1 MMSKK
6 IKLLCA
12 LSFLFI
18 GPALAQVETEPVQIQ
33 SYSPRQVE
41 EFSELKT
48 GKNVRHGAYV
58 RYMPQPYIGMVLFET
73 GNYDHGQKEGEW
85 LLYSEEKPWN
95 IISRGT
101 YHTNEKEG
109 VWTYYHRFVSS
120 PSAARVNNSFTP
132 KPGASKYINDTTA
145 IVQAQGLY
153 VQGRRGGIWT
163 YFDRQ
168 KQVVQK
174 IDHFTNQL
182 LYWRPSMG
190 AAASSVAASAD
201 HPLLYAGGK
210 AQLQA
215 EIISVLGWR
224 FAFEFDKSRSAE
236 FIYQIDAAGK
246 QLVVIP
252 VDATGLTRYH
262 KLLLQAL
269 AKVPPLW
276 VPQVVEGKF
285 TPAQYRVK
293 ISVEVEKDGNQ
304 TKARTLVEP
313 LGA

>member
-1 MMSKK
+1 M
-6 IKLLCA
+6 LCA
-12 LSFLFI
+12 LTFLVI

-73 GNYDHGQKEGEW
+73 GSYDHGQKEGGW
-85 LLYSEEKPWN
+85 LLYSEEKPWS

-101 YHTNEKEG
+101 YHANEKDG

-120 PSAARVNNSFTP
+120 PSAAQANNSLTP
-132 KPGASKYINDTTA
+132 KPGDSKYINDTTA
-145 IVQAQGLY
+145 VLQAQGMY
-153 VQGRRGGIWT
+153 AQGQRVGIWT

-174 IDHFTNQL
+174 INHFTNQL
-182 LYWRPSMG
+182 LYWLP
-190 AAASSVAASAD
+190 APDVPASNVTATIN
-201 HPLLYAGGK
+201 HPVLYAGGK
-210 AQLQA
+210 AQLQM
-215 EIISVLGWR
+215 EIISVVGWR
-224 FAFEFDKSRSAE
+224 FPFGFDKSRSAE
-236 FIYQIDAAGK
+236 FIYQIDATGK
-246 QLVVIP
+246 QLAVVP
-252 VDATGLTRYH
+252 ANAAGLTRYE
-262 KLLLQAL
+262 KQLLLAL

-276 VPQVVEGKF
+276 VPQVVEGKP

-293 ISVEVEKDGNQ
+293 ISIEVEKAGNQ
-304 TKARTLVEP
+304 AKARTLVEP
-313 LGA
+313 LGS